1 MATHDQYIDLLAEN
15 ERLRDRLR
23 AAETKLQVYAYWM
36 ARVHKGER
44 DAVSLAERC
53 LHDIANADE
62 LYYDDD
68 TTPPSLPRATPPPR
82 LPALPPYPPYD
93 GFPEGWHPPLVLPAG
108 DLYDQDADGE

>member
-1 MATHDQYIDLLAEN
+1 MATHDQYVDLLAEN

-23 AAETKLQVYAYWM
+23 AAETKLQVYTYWM

-62 LYYDDD
+62 LYYDDN
-68 TTPPSLPRATPPPR
+68 TTPPSLPTHT
-82 LPALPPYPPYD
+82 YD
-93 GFPEGWHPPLVLPAG
+93 GFPDGWHPPLVLPAG
-108 DLYDQDADGE
+108 DLYDQDADG